1 MRTDRRNMAAWLIS
15 LAVALTLTSCAIAR
29 PSAGVKHAPPT
40 ATQAAGAT
48 GFICANPAESNAQY
62 AYVNAQKQLYLTQGC
77 NTPTLIAAPP
87 GHSLTP
93 IAFARSGGW
102 LLVWNNATDAQA
114 KGAQNCLALIDL
126 SSMRLTITT
135 SFCDPASPASSG
147 AGQAPWY
154 SFIGWSID
162 EGFYLSETSLTT
174 HATNVDYIMV
184 PSLASLPVTKFTWV
198 ANLAHE
204 GVGQSGIELS
214 GDSLYYAGYM
224 STAEGGAW
232 LHRFSLSTQTD
243 TRIMRL
249 GVAGLGGCQVDLGP
263 CQWTGPWDI
272 SAEGTVIVYHSPGPT
287 QSITDTSEEP
297 GTPLVYVTNTGAQ
310 PTRLFPNAPLGRGFN
325 APELSPNGQ
334 YVAAMFGQKL
344 LFERLDTGAVT
355 TARSGLQWQGWP
367 ATPGVALVEDTNA
380 AGSSDTQ
387 AHMELYN
394 LLTGAL
400 TPLQVGCYDFVWD

>member
-1 MRTDRRNMAAWLIS
+1 MRTDRRNVAAWLIS

-29 PSAGVKHAPPT
+29 PSAGVKPATPT
-40 ATQAAGAT
+40 ATQAAAGAT
-48 GFICANPAESNAQY
+48 AFVCANPAGSNVQY
-62 AYVNAQKQLYLTQGC
+62 AYVNAQKQFYLTQGC

-114 KGAQNCLALIDL
+114 NGAQNCLALIDL

-135 SFCDPASPASSG
+135 PFCDPASPGSG
-147 AGQAPWY
+147 GTGHAPWY

-162 EGFYLSETSLTT
+162 EGFYVAETSLTT
-174 HATNVDYIMV
+174 HVTNVDYITV

-198 ANLAHE
+198 ANRAHE
-204 GVGQSGIELS
+204 DAGQSGIELS

-243 TRIMRL
+243 TRIVRL
-249 GVAGLGGCQVDLGP
+249 GVAGLGGCQVELGP

-272 SAEGTVIVYHSPGPT
+272 SADGTVIAYHSPGPT
-287 QSITDTSEEP
+287 QSLSSASTMT
-297 GTPLVYVTNTGAQ
+297 GTPLVYATITGAQ
-310 PTRLFPNAPLGRGFN
+310 PTRLFPGAPLGQGFN
-325 APELSPNGQ
+325 TPELSPNGQ

-344 LFERLDTGAVT
+344 LFERLATG
-355 TARSGLQWQGWP
+355 SGNDRAQRP
-367 ATPGVALVEDTNA
+367 AM
-380 AGSSDTQ
+380 AGMGG
-387 AHMELYN
+387 HPRR
-394 LLTGAL
+394 GAGGEYERL
-400 TPLQVGCYDFVWD
+400 RLSR